1 MNGSEPVVFVWVWAA
16 VTGVLRRPIGGVGS
30 RRLVLETLYT
40 DVGTLSLKRTLFKLR
55 RA

>member
-1 MNGSEPVVFVWVWAA
+1 MKGSGLVVFVWVQAA

-40 DVGTLSLKRTLFKLR
+40 DVEAFSVKHTLFKLR
-55 RA
+55 PA